1 MLTPDEIYAQAIEQ
15 LGFDNPPAEVLRLLS
30 KGLAVLREA
39 DAQPLNERELLSM
52 NSMIAYV
59 ADKQNVPEETIRSV
73 LQTTFNMA
81 DVKSLPSKLF
91 QKAINFLV
99 DLDMKRIVN

>member
-1 MLTPDEIYAQAIEQ
+1 MLTPDEIYAQAINQ

-39 DAQPLNERELLSM
+39 DAQPLNERELISM

-59 ADKQNVPEETIRSV
+59 AHTQKTNEAAVREA
-73 LQTTFNMA
+73 LTTHYGVA
-81 DVKSLPSKLF
+81 DVEALPSRLY
-91 QKAINFLV
+91 QDAVEFLV
-99 DLDMKRIVN
+99 ELDMNRIMN